1 MNKYERIPEHVID
14 LHEYTTSEAEGILRT
29 LLKEAK
35 YSYVRIIAGK
45 GSHGANGPV
54 MRDFVKYYLSARNI
68 RFNQS
73 KPKDGGEGALEVF
86 LECKRRA

>member
-1 MNKYERIPEHVID
+1 MNKYERTPEHVID
-14 LHEYTTSEAEGILRT
+14 LHGYTTSEAEEILRV
-29 LLKEAK
+29 LLKEVK
-35 YSYVRIIAGK
+35 YEHVRIIVGK

-54 MRDFVKYYLSARNI
+54 LRGFVKKYLEARSI

-86 LECKRRA
+86 LR